1 MIRPALA
8 VGLPALLL
16 SVLPPAGAA
25 VPPADEQFARLADA
39 EIARAYPGGAP
50 GAAVLVKRSGAVVL
64 RKGYGLAQLDF
75 EVPIAPEQVFEIGSV
90 TKQFTAAAVLR
101 LAEQGRLALTDPITR
116 FLPDF
121 PTGGRTVTLEHLLTH
136 TSGVPNYTDLPEWIP
151 RWREDMSLATL
162 IGLFAGRPL
171 DFEPGQSWSYSNS
184 GYVLLGAAIEKVTG
198 RSYED
203 YVETE
208 LFAPLGMTGTRYGHQ
223 EEVVAGRVAGYVKGP
238 AGWLNAPYLS
248 LTQPYSA
255 GALMSTVD
263 DLARW
268 SDALEAGRV
277 VSTAARD
284 RMFTPAVLLG
294 GEQDGVSTR
303 YGLGN
308 AVTTVAGRP
317 AHEHG
322 GGIHGFVADL
332 LRVPEGDL
340 LVIVLSNNPT
350 VDPHGLAHRVAELA
364 WGGPEPPAPTV
375 TVAAQELDDYVGVYR
390 VTEARDQRRFV
401 TRAGESLRMQR
412 TGGSLNPLRPIGQD
426 LFEVGDADTTA
437 RFRRD
442 SAGRVVA
449 MEVDPGVGPVFR
461 SPRTDEPLPVERA
474 VIAVDPATF
483 DAFAGVYTLAPGFE
497 LAITRDG
504 SGLFAQ
510 LTGEDRSEIFPEAAD
525 RFFFRDV
532 DAQIEFV
539 RAAAGGPVT
548 SLVLRQGGEVLTAP
562 RKP

>member
-1 MIRPALA
+1 MTRPALA
-8 VGLPALLL
+8 VALPALLL
-16 SVLPPAGAA
+16 STLTSAAAA
-25 VPPADEQFARLADA
+25 VPPADEQLARLADA
-39 EIARAYPGGAP
+39 EVARAYPGGAP
-50 GAAVLVKRSGAVVL
+50 GAAVLVKRGGAVVL

-75 EVPIAPEQVFEIGSV
+75 EVPVAPEHVFEIGSV
-90 TKQFTAAAVLR
+90 TKQFTAAAILR
-101 LAEQGRLALTDPITR
+101 LAEQGRLSLADPIAR

-121 PTGGRTVTLEHLLTH
+121 PTGGRTVTLEQLLSH
-136 TSGVPNYTDLPEWIP
+136 TAGVPNYTDLPEWIP
-151 RWREDMSLATL
+151 RWREDMSLETL

-184 GYVLLGAAIEKVTG
+184 GYVLLGAVIEKVTG

-203 YVETE
+203 HVETE
-208 LFAPLGMTGTRYGHQ
+208 IFAPLGMTASRYGHQ

-277 VSTAARD
+277 VSTASRD
-284 RMFTPAVLLG
+284 RMFTPAVLRG

-308 AVTTVAGRP
+308 AVTAVAGRP

-332 LRVPEGDL
+332 LRVPDGDL
-340 LVIVLSNNPT
+340 LVVVLSNNPT
-350 VDPHGLAHRVAELA
+350 VDAHGVAHRVAELA

-375 TVAAQELDDYVGVYR
+375 ALAAGALDDYVGVYR
-390 VTEARDQRRFV
+390 VAESRDQRRFV

-412 TGGSLNPLRPIGQD
+412 TGGSLNPLRPIGPD
-426 LFEVGDADTTA
+426 LFEVGDAGTTA

-442 SAGRVVA
+442 AAGRVVA
-449 MEVDPGVGPVFR
+449 LEVDQGIGPVFR
-461 SPRTDEPLPVERA
+461 SPRTDEPLPVERTA
-474 VIAVDPATF
+474 VAVDPATF
-483 DAFAGVYTLAPGFE
+483 DALAGVYTLAPGFE

-504 SGLFAQ
+504 NSLFAQ
-510 LTGEDRSEIFPEAAD
+510 LTGQDRSEIFPEAAD
-525 RFFFRDV
+525 RFFFKDV

-539 RAAAGGPVT
+539 RAAPDGPVT
-548 SLVLRQGGEVLTAP
+548 ALVLRQGGEVLTAP

>member
-1 MIRPALA
+1 MTRPAFA
-8 VGLPALLL
+8 VTLPALLL
-16 SVLPPAGAA
+16 SALTSAAAA
-25 VPPADEQFARLADA
+25 VPPADEQLARLADA
-39 EIARAYPGGAP
+39 EVARAYPGGAP
-50 GAAVLVKRSGAVVL
+50 GAAVLVKRGGTVVL

-75 EVPIAPEQVFEIGSV
+75 EVPVAPEHVFEIGSV
-90 TKQFTAAAVLR
+90 TKQFTAAAILR
-101 LAEQGRLALTDPITR
+101 LAEQGRLSLADPIAR

-121 PTGGRTVTLEHLLTH
+121 PTGGRTVTLEQLLSH
-136 TSGVPNYTDLPEWIP
+136 TAGVPNYTDLPEWIP

-184 GYVLLGAAIEKVTG
+184 GYVLLGAVIEKVTG
-198 RSYED
+198 RSYEEF
-203 YVETE
+203 VESE

-277 VSTAARD
+277 VSTASRD
-284 RMFTPAVLLG
+284 RMFTPAVLRG

-308 AVTTVAGRP
+308 AVTAVAGRP

-332 LRVPEGDL
+332 LRVPDGDL

-350 VDPHGLAHRVAELA
+350 VDPHGVAHRVAELA
-364 WGGPEPPAPTV
+364 FGGPEPPPPTLALS
-375 TVAAQELDDYVGVYR
+375 AAELDDYVGVYR
-390 VTEARDQRRFV
+390 VTESGDQRRFV

-412 TGGSLNPLRPIGQD
+412 TGGSLNPLRPIGPD
-426 LFEVGDADTTA
+426 LFEVGEPGTTVQ
-437 RFRRD
+437 FRRD
-442 SAGRVVA
+442 SAGRIA
-449 MEVDPGVGPVFR
+449 ALEVDPGIGPVFR
-461 SPRTDEPLPVERA
+461 SPRTDEPLPVERT
-474 VIAVDPATF
+474 VVAVDPATF
-483 DAFAGVYTLAPGFE
+483 DALVGVYTLAPGFK

-510 LTGEDRSEIFPEAAD
+510 LTGQERSEIFPEAAD
-525 RFFFRDV
+525 RFFFKDV

-548 SLVLRQGGEVLTAP
+548 ALLLRQGGEVLTAP

>member
-1 MIRPALA
+1 MSRGPLA
-8 VGLPALLL
+8 AAVAVALLQAAA
-16 SVLPPAGAA
+16 PAGAV
-25 VPPADEQFARLADA
+25 VPSIAELAKAADA
-39 EIARAYPGGAP
+39 ELALAYPDGAP
-50 GAAVLVKRSGAVVL
+50 GAAVLVRRGSEVVL

-75 EVPIAPEQVFEIGSV
+75 GIPVAPEQVFEIGSV
-90 TKQFTAAAVLR
+90 TKQFTAAAILR
-101 LAEQGRLALTDPITR
+101 LAEQGKLALADPITR

-121 PTGGRTVTLEHLLTH
+121 PTGGHTVTLEQLLGH
-136 TSGVPNYTDLPEWIP
+136 TAGVPNYTDLPEWIP
-151 RWREDMSLATL
+151 RWREDMSLETL

-184 GYVLLGAAIEKVTG
+184 GYVLLGAVIEKVTG
-198 RSYED
+198 RSYEE

-223 EEVVAGRVAGYVKGP
+223 EQVVAGRVAGYVKGP

-255 GALMSTVD
+255 GGLMSTVD

-277 VSTAARD
+277 VSLPSRD
-284 RMFTPAVLLG
+284 RMFTPAVLRG
-294 GEQDGVSTR
+294 GGQDGVSTR

-308 AVTTVAGRP
+308 AVTAVAGRT

-322 GGIHGFVADL
+322 GGIHGFVSDL
-332 LRVPEGDL
+332 LRVPDGDL
-340 LVIVLSNNPT
+340 LIVILSNNPT
-350 VDPHGLAHRVAELA
+350 VDPHATAHRVAELA
-364 WGGPEPPAPTV
+364 FGGPQPPAPTV
-375 TVAAQELDDYVGVYR
+375 ALAAGALDEYVGVYR
-390 VTEARDQRRFV
+390 VAESRDQRRFV

-412 TGGSLNPLRPIGQD
+412 TGGSLHPLRPIGRD

-442 SAGRVVA
+442 DAGRVVA
-449 MEVDPGVGPVFR
+449 LEVDQGIGPVFR
-461 SPRTDEPLPVERA
+461 SPRTDEPLPAERTA
-474 VIAVDPATF
+474 VAVDPATF
-483 DAFAGVYTLAPGFE
+483 DALVGVYTLAPGFE

-510 LTGEDRSEIFPEAAD
+510 LTGQDRSEIFPEAAD

-539 RAAAGGPVT
+539 RAAAGDPVT
-548 SLVLRQGGEVLTAP
+548 ALVLRQGGEALTAP
-562 RKP
+562 RRP